1 MKPFLKIL
9 ILICLFTI
17 LNSCDTTELEYPRE
31 LIPYMSLAI
40 GDIRQY
46 YDDSEGIYLQYEVID
61 TTKRIDGQKIF
72 KMEQTLFLPDGFYFR
87 ATLYYFIK
95 ENFFIATDLD
105 TVSQYPP
112 LPSTSINKNKF
123 NEQKLAEIFPQN
135 GDYFLRNDVTVDSQ
149 KVFFKVSIIDSITT
163 YCCKFTNVAQYE
175 MIDSDPTRNQWI
187 YYVPKYGHIGSIIEN
202 KYGKVKI
209 FVTYIKAGGKEIGK
223 YTQFSSKQVMANP
236 KREINIQ
243 SYLFGNRDNL

>member
-1 MKPFLKIL
+1 MKSFLKIL

-17 LNSCDTTELEYPRE
+17 LNSCDTTEFEYPRE
-31 LIPYMSLAI
+31 LIPYVSLAI

-61 TTKRIDGQKIF
+61 TTKRIDGQKVF

-105 TVSQYPP
+105 TVSKYPP

-149 KVFFKVSIIDSITT
+149 KVFFKVSMIDSIAT
-163 YCCKFTNVAQYE
+163 YCGKFTNVAQYE
-175 MIDSDPTRNQWI
+175 VIDSDPTRNLWI
-187 YYVPKYGHIGSIIEN
+187 YYAPVYGHVGSIIEN
-202 KYGKVKI
+202 NNGKGKI
-209 FVTYIKAGGKEIGK
+209 FAKYLKVNRKELGI
-223 YTQFSSKQVMANP
+223 YTQLHLGNLISNP
-236 KREINIQ
+236 KQKSNR
-243 SYLFGNRDNL
+243 YLYLLNFPK